1 MDRKTLFHL
10 LNSIINKIEVILMES
25 HVKNSLEEWKKEICN
40 LLNEIDKEYEE
51 VKSELQ
57 VYSYKFSITKQVV
70 QSTVNEDIIRNIRE
84 LYSKPFEHK
93 FNELKVSIKDL
104 EERKKVFQMFIDKID
119 KVMEK
124 EEQSHIR
131 L

>member
-1 MDRKTLFHL
+1 MDRKALFSSI
-10 LNSIINKIEVILMES
+10 NSNKIEEILMES
-25 HVKNSLEEWKKEICN
+25 HVKKSLEEWKKEICD

-84 LYSKPFEHK
+84 IYSKPFEHK

-124 EEQSHIR
+124 EEASYIR
-131 L
+131 M

>member
-1 MDRKTLFHL
+1 
-10 LNSIINKIEVILMES
+10 MES
-25 HVKNSLEEWKKEICN
+25 HVKNSLEEWKREICD

-84 LYSKPFEHK
+84 MYSKPFEHK

>member
-10 LNSIINKIEVILMES
+10 FNSIINKIEVILMES

>member
-1 MDRKTLFHL
+1 
-10 LNSIINKIEVILMES
+10 MES

-40 LLNEIDKEYEE
+40 LLNEIDKEYEA

>member
-10 LNSIINKIEVILMES
+10 FNSIINKIEVILMES
-25 HVKNSLEEWKKEICN
+25 HVKSSLEEWKKEICN

>member
-1 MDRKTLFHL
+1 MDRKDLFSSI
-10 LNSIINKIEVILMES
+10 NSNKIEEILMES
-25 HVKNSLEEWKKEICN
+25 HVKKSLEEWKKEICD

-84 LYSKPFEHK
+84 IYSKPFEHK

-124 EEQSHIR
+124 EDIKE
-131 L
+131 